1 MNFLELDRDLEF
13 WYIGS
18 INNNDSDYTAN
29 TNTIIRRKY
38 NGL

>member
-1 MNFLELDRDLEF
+1 MKHLTKAYNCD
-13 WYIGS
+13 I